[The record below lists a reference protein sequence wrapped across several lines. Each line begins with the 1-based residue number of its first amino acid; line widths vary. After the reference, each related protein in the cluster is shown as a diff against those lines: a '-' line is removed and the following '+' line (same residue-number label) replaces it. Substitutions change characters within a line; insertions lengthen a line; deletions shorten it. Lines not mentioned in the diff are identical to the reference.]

1 MQLRIE
7 DMDDLQ
13 FSTSSIVKNKKR
25 VYINTF
31 STLIKTL

>member
-13 FSTSSIVKNKKR
+13 FSTSSIVKDKKKS
-25 VYINTF
+25 VYQYF
-31 STLIKTL
+31 